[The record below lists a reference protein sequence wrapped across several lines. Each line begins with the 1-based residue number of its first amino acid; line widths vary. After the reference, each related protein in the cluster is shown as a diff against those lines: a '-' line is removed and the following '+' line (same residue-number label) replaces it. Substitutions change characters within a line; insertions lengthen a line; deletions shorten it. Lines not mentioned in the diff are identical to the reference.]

1 MNTITIKN
9 LSEIDAAAQEFIG
22 ILKAQYPDSRCIVF
36 NAGMGVGKT
45 TFIKALSKAMGAV
58 DEASSPTF
66 SIVNDYLCEDGGH
79 IFHFDLYTVL
89 RVASQPHYQKHND
102 GNEDHERQNDVY
114 SHKFDVRFVKNTTF
128 FHKTQEFVRKITK
141 NLHICKK
148 SSTFAAFFAKRR
160 RIN

>member
-79 IFHFDLYTVL
+79 IFHFDLYRIKDTEEAMAAGAEDYIYGDDYCFIEWPETLLPILPENTVEVGIEEMVDGS
-89 RVASQPHYQKHND
+89 RVMKVRRLTVAVD
-102 GNEDHERQNDVY
+102 GNEI
-114 SHKFDVRFVKNTTF
+114 S
-128 FHKTQEFVRKITK
+128 
-141 NLHICKK
+141 
-148 SSTFAAFFAKRR
+148 A
-160 RIN
+160 

>member
-79 IFHFDLYTVL
+79 IFHFDLYRIKDTEEAMAAGAEDYIYGDGYCFIEWPETLLPVLPENTVEVGIEEMEDGR
-89 RVASQPHYQKHND
+89 RVMKVRRLTAAVG
-102 GNEDHERQNDVY
+102 GNEI
-114 SHKFDVRFVKNTTF
+114 S
-128 FHKTQEFVRKITK
+128 
-141 NLHICKK
+141 
-148 SSTFAAFFAKRR
+148 A
-160 RIN
+160 

>member
-22 ILKAQYPDSRCIVF
+22 ILKARYPDSRCIVF

-79 IFHFDLYTVL
+79 IFHFDLYRIKDTEEAMAAGAEDYIYGDDYCFIEWPETLLPILPENTVEVGIEEMVDGS
-89 RVASQPHYQKHND
+89 RVMKVRRLTAAVG
-102 GNEDHERQNDVY
+102 GNEI
-114 SHKFDVRFVKNTTF
+114 S
-128 FHKTQEFVRKITK
+128 
-141 NLHICKK
+141 
-148 SSTFAAFFAKRR
+148 A
-160 RIN
+160 